1 MLIALC
7 HKHTLAHETDEL
19 MSDDVRFVID
29 IMVHQDMGD
38 GTKIRGYKGR
48 FLQEDV
54 NQRALH
60 RDQVTS

>member
-29 IMVHQDMGD
+29 IVVHQDMGD
-38 GTKIRGYKGR
+38 GTKIRGHERG

-54 NQRALH
+54 NHRAHH
-60 RDQVTS
+60 RDQATS